1 MKQVVEDMKKNH
13 ENFKVGRIMIVDD
26 EVELMTAL
34 CEALAVQGY
43 ETMGFTTGADA
54 LKVLV
59 EQDYDLLL
67 TDLMMPEMDGI
78 ALLQAGLEIDPNL
91 VGIIMTGHGT
101 VQTAVEAM
109 KTGAFDYVLKPF
121 KLNTLLPLLSRA
133 MEVRSLRMENIQ
145 LRETVAIHELG
156 KVIAF
161 SSDLNAILNKVADAT
176 LQQCNADEVSIML
189 PTRDGKELYV
199 AVSRGGHR
207 EYIGE
212 RVPMERGIAGWVARN
227 RETVIINGKVDDPRF
242 SPVNPRADIRAA
254 VSMPMMAGGNLVGV
268 LNVNVTRSHR
278 HMTLG
283 QVKALSILVSIIS
296 PILEN
301 TWLNIQIRQAEEKY
315 RSIFENA
322 IEGIYQTTP
331 EGQFITANRA
341 MATMLGYDSPEELTS
356 TVTDIASQLYVI
368 AEERTKLKQMIE
380 DHGQVKSF
388 ETRLYRKDGRTIWV
402 SISIHAVC
410 DKKGELLNYDGIAE
424 DISERKREEQRQIL
438 INKILEALNRPN
450 EIVNLIR
457 DILLL
462 LKEHTG
468 IEAIGIRLRE
478 GEDFPYFETIGFP
491 PHFLEAENHLC
502 ARDNT
507 GEIIR
512 NSNGNPCLEC
522 MWCGNILCGRTDPS
536 LPFFTVGGSFWTN
549 STTELL
555 ASTSEE
561 DRQAR
566 TRNRCNSEGYES
578 VALIP
583 LRSGDEIIGLLQLND
598 SRRDSFTIEMIQF
611 FEGIG
616 ATIGIAVARNRM
628 QLALQS
634 SHNRLKTVLDSMD
647 ALVYVADMQTY
658 EIIFIN
664 QFGKDIWGNIEG
676 KTCWQTIQSGQ
687 TGPCSFCT
695 NDRLLTGD
703 GAPGGIYVW
712 EFQNTINGN
721 WYKCL
726 DQAISWID
734 GKLARME
741 LAYDITDQKFLEE
754 AVLRERSM
762 VDRIMKTSP
771 AAIMVVNQAGRIC
784 FANNRAEDLF
794 SLTRSELTQLTYNS
808 HKWRIT
814 DYDGNP
820 FPEEQQP
827 FTQVLTTGNSVYGVC
842 YAIELPDGQRMFLLV
857 NGAPIF
863 DEQGHIR
870 EVVLIID
877 DITKYR
883 QAEEKIQQGLKQL
896 EKSMGETIKAMS
908 TVVETRDPYTAGHH
922 DKVARLADAIAKKM
936 NLSEEM
942 IRGIQMAGVIH
953 DIGKMYI
960 PADILSKPGK
970 LSNIEMQLLKTHSQS
985 GYDIMK
991 HIDFPWPVA
1000 RIILEH
1006 HERMDGSGYPNGR
1019 SNNDILLESRIV
1031 AIADVVDAMASHR
1044 PYRTALGIDMAL
1056 REIEK
1061 NKGLLYD
1068 TDAVDAC
1075 LMLFREEGFQL
1086 EGI

>member
-26 EVELMTAL
+26 EAELMTAL

-176 LQQCNADEVSIML
+176 LQQCTADEVSIML

-199 AVSRGGHR
+199 AVARGGHR

-212 RVPMERGIAGWVARN
+212 RVPMDRGIAGWVARN

-322 IEGIYQTTP
+322 SDGIYQTTP
-331 EGQFITANRA
+331 EGQFISANRA
-341 MATMLGYDSPEELTS
+341 LATMLGYDSPEELMS
-356 TVTDIASQLYVI
+356 TVTDIANQLYVI

-410 DKKGELLNYDGIAE
+410 DKKGEILNYDGIAE
-424 DISERKREEQRQIL
+424 DITERKLAESQQALTSR
-438 INKILEALNRPN
+438 ILETLNRPN
-450 EIVNLIR
+450 EIINLIR

-478 GEDFPYFETIGFP
+478 GEDFPYFETMGFP

-512 NSNGNPCLEC
+512 DVHGNPCLEC
-522 MWCGNILCGRTDPS
+522 VCGNILCGRTDPS
-536 LPFFTVGGSFWTN
+536 LPFFTAGRSFWTN

-583 LRSGDEIIGLLQLND
+583 LRSGNEIIGLLQLND
-598 SRRDSFTIEMIQF
+598 SRRDSFSLDMIQF

-616 ATIGIAVARNRM
+616 ATIGIAVARKRSVE
-628 QLALQS
+628 ALRDNERKLQAIFNAVGTGILIIDREAQIIIDANQTAIEMSGLTRERIIGQICHLLVCPAQAGKCPVKDLGQS
-634 SHNRLKTVLDSMD
+634 VDNSERKLIHADGHLKDIMKTV
-647 ALVYVADMQTY
+647 YP
-658 EIIFIN
+658 I
-664 QFGKDIWGNIEG
+664 
-676 KTCWQTIQSGQ
+676 
-687 TGPCSFCT
+687 
-695 NDRLLTGD
+695 
-703 GAPGGIYVW
+703 
-712 EFQNTINGN
+712 TINGRDC
-721 WYKCL
+721 YVE
-726 DQAISWID
+726 SFV
-734 GKLARME
+734 
-741 LAYDITDQKFLEE
+741 DITDQKFLEE

-771 AAIMVVNQAGRIC
+771 AGIMVVDLKGQIV
-784 FANNRAEDLF
+784 FANKRAEDIF
-794 SLTRSELTQLTYNS
+794 CLTKNEITQQGYSASEW
-808 HKWRIT
+808 HIT
-814 DYDGNP
+814 DFDGNP
-820 FPEEQQP
+820 FPEEQLP
-827 FTQVLTTGNSVYGVC
+827 FTQVMNTGNPVYGVRH
-842 YAIELPDGQRMFLLV
+842 AIELSGRQRVFLSI

-863 DEQGHIR
+863 DEQGHIS
-870 EVVLIID
+870 EVVLTID

-883 QAEEKIQQGLKQL
+883 QAEEKIIKNLKQL
-896 EKSMGETIKAMS
+896 ERSMEDTIKTMS
-908 TVVETRDPYTAGHH
+908 LVVEARDPYTAGHQQ
-922 DKVARLADAIAKKM
+922 KVARLASAIAEKL
-936 NLSEEM
+936 NLSEEQ
-942 IRGIQMAGVIH
+942 IKGIQMAGAIH
-953 DIGKMYI
+953 DIGKIYV
-960 PADILSKPGK
+960 PADILSKPGT
-970 LSNIEMQLLKTHSQS
+970 LSSIEMQLIRTHSQA

-991 HIDFPWPVA
+991 GVNFPWPVA

-1006 HERMDGSGYPNGR
+1006 HERMDGSGYPNGQ
-1019 SNNDILLESRIV
+1019 SNNDILLEARIIAV
-1031 AIADVVDAMASHR
+1031 ADVVDAMASHR
-1044 PYRTALGIDMAL
+1044 PYRPALGLQNAL
-1056 REIEK
+1056 EEIEK
-1061 NKGLLYD
+1061 DKGLLYD

-1075 LMLFREEGFQL
+1075 LKLFREEGFQL
-1086 EGI
+1086 EGA